1 MADAELQQQT
11 LMVAGGGDELPS
23 PEAATDGQLD
33 QVTVPQ
39 VQVSESGEITASDIL
54 QQAFQEAS
62 GEFDQVAVT
71 YATVEDGVAVLHGSL
86 PDGILQQHVNE
97 DGQIVQQV
105 SLADVVNEPGG
116 DVAEPRSES
125 ADAEEPAN
133 TAAAQA
139 VAEFVDENGADQ
151 AVLVQQDAGEDA
163 VGEDAVAEDA
173 VPEDAV
179 AENAADEDAADED
192 VAMKEDEEP
201 ASPEPEEA
209 TASSPAAPIRIQP
222 ASSSDSLQQIALP
235 QKQSSAPLGSSENP
249 IQIIQQGNTYHST
262 QILSPEQLQ
271 QIAHVLQ
278 QQQVNR
284 AIQNGGSAV
293 VFNPQTNTRIIYR
306 VIYPSELGSKSSSSS
321 PSTTTRASSGRG
333 RGTYS
338 TRGRGRPRGRGLAR
352 RVVEEDDPRSDG
364 PELSREEKEEKKKHR
379 PRTRSGRISKPP
391 SYMVKDYKRIHHLDF
406 DDEPYDDSDGGYSDY
421 QVSDDEERSGRRS
434 FSGLGGRPR
443 NYKCPTCSKSY
454 IGRGGLCRHLRL
466 YPDHGNPSDVEELS
480 VHDETSNTSP
490 PSSVIDRR
498 SGDVQ
503 SSEASSRN
511 PAMMAAPQR
520 SRYADLA
527 SIRRKSRLREAVR
540 VCRDEEIMEVVLPR
554 LSEAVSLWEFLLSK
568 CEKGDPPQLQVPDML
583 IQMEELLREMRA
595 LGQESLQ
602 AVDNT
607 DGGGT
612 LVKIED
618 EAVAQALGL
627 PTGLY
632 AVLEE
637 EPAKPAVV
645 TRKRSRQDVQGA
657 GGQQGATGR
666 GGTGTVEFVTPEEM
680 VAALHG
686 EPLPPN
692 KRMRLDDE
700 DTFIVVPSDSEGSKT
715 DKETAAI
722 IEATLNSDSLSENM
736 LENLEFA
743 GLPVSDE
750 NAVTNGNEEQEAAA
764 TVARQTKMPVA
775 KPTTKSTPSSF
786 QFVQQAGSS
795 QLQKI
800 QILPGQSLLNRNFV
814 RVVTSSEGT
823 PAANDAAAAAT
834 AVTVVAQEAASPP
847 EAAAEAAEPAV
858 QPDEE
863 PEAAV
868 EANVGDEK
876 QTETTVQVVESHG
889 NEDSQE
895 GVTQVV
901 CAEEEGEGDS
911 NQPVIRQYMLP
922 DGQIV
927 SAYEDANGSL
937 VQLATPE
944 EETTTSLG
952 NVVIVQ
958 NADGTTTLQVPND
971 GSIPIETVQALLA
984 MDQSSMVVQTQE
996 EGTAEM
1002 A

>member
-1 MADAELQQQT
+1 MADVEGQQQT
-11 LMVAGGGDELPS
+11 LMVAGAGDELAS
-23 PEAATDGQLD
+23 SEAVADDKLD
-33 QVTVPQ
+33 QATVQQ

-62 GEFDQVAVT
+62 GEFEQVAVT

-86 PDGILQQHVNE
+86 PDGILQQQVNE
-97 DGQIVQQV
+97 DGQIVQPV
-105 SLADVVNEPGG
+105 TLADVVSDTGAEA
-116 DVAEPRSES
+116 AEPTAE
-125 ADAEEPAN
+125 AAETEEPAN
-133 TAAAQA
+133 IAEDDAATGEAAAD
-139 VAEFVDENGADQ
+139 FVDESGAEQ
-151 AVLVQQDAGEDA
+151 AVLVQDDA
-163 VGEDAVAEDA
+163 VEEGG
-173 VPEDAV
+173 
-179 AENAADEDAADED
+179 NEDAA
-192 VAMKEDEEP
+192 MQEDEEP
-201 ASPEPEEA
+201 AVASPESEEA
-209 TASSPAAPIRIQP
+209 TASSPSVPVRIQP
-222 ASSSDSLQQIALP
+222 ASSSSGTLQQIGLP

-262 QILSPEQLQ
+262 QVLSPEQLQ

-321 PSTTTRASSGRG
+321 TTTRASSGRG

-338 TRGRGRPRGRGLAR
+338 TRGRGRPRGRGFAR

-434 FSGLGGRPR
+434 FTGLGGRPR

-480 VHDETSNTSP
+480 VHDETSNTPP
-490 PSSVIDRR
+490 PSSAMDRQPGEGR
-498 SGDVQ
+498 SSDAGD
-503 SSEASSRN
+503 RN

-527 SIRRKSRLREAVR
+527 SIRRKSRLREAAR
-540 VCRDEEIMEVVLPR
+540 ACRDEEVMEVVLPR
-554 LSEAVSLWEFLLSK
+554 VTEMVSLWEFLLSK

-595 LGQESLQ
+595 LGQESLK
-602 AVDNT
+602 AVESSDV
-607 DGGGT
+607 GGT

-637 EPAKPAVV
+637 EPAKPIPV
-645 TRKRSRQDVQGA
+645 TRKRPRQEGQA
-657 GGQQGATGR
+657 SQQGSQQ
-666 GGTGTVEFVTPEEM
+666 GGAGTVEFVTPEEM

-700 DTFIVVPSDSEGSKT
+700 DSFVVLPPDSEGAKT

-743 GLPVSDE
+743 GLPVADE
-750 NAVTNGNEEQEAAA
+750 NAVTNGGEEQEAAPVA
-764 TVARQTKMPVA
+764 TTIARQTKPAAV
-775 KPTTKSTPSSF
+775 KQTTAVTTQQTTRPSPSSF
-786 QFVQQAGSS
+786 QFVQQAGT
-795 QLQKI
+795 QKI
-800 QILPGQSLLNRNFV
+800 QILPGQSLLSRNFV

-823 PAANDAAAAAT
+823 PVANDAAAAAT
-834 AVTVVAQEAASPP
+834 AVTVVAQESASPP
-847 EAAAEAAEPAV
+847 EAEAAEPAV
-858 QPDEE
+858 QPDEQ
-863 PEAAV
+863 PEAADQAAAG
-868 EANVGDEK
+868 EEEEEK
-876 QTETTVQVVESHG
+876 QTETLVQVVESHG
-889 NEDSQE
+889 NEDSQHE
-895 GVTQVV
+895 VTQVV
-901 CAEEEGEGDS
+901 CAEEEGESQNGGES
-911 NQPVIRQYMLP
+911 QPVIRQYMLP

-927 SAYEDANGSL
+927 SAYEDAEGSL

-944 EETTTSLG
+944 EETTTALG
-952 NVVIVQ
+952 NVVIVH
-958 NADGTTTLQVPND
+958 NPDGTTTLQVPND

-984 MDQSSMVVQTQE
+984 MDQSAMVVQTQE
-996 EGTAEM
+996 EATAET

>member
-1 MADAELQQQT
+1 MADVEGQQQT
-11 LMVAGGGDELPS
+11 LMVAGAGDELAS
-23 PEAATDGQLD
+23 SEAAADDKLD
-33 QVTVPQ
+33 QATVQQ

-62 GEFDQVAVT
+62 GEFEQVAVT
-71 YATVEDGVAVLHGSL
+71 YATVEDGVAVLHGAL
-86 PDGILQQHVNE
+86 PDGILQQQVSE
-97 DGQIVQQV
+97 DGQIVQPV
-105 SLADVVNEPGG
+105 TLADVVSDTGAEA
-116 DVAEPRSES
+116 AEPTAE
-125 ADAEEPAN
+125 AAETEEPAN
-133 TAAAQA
+133 TAEDDAATGEA
-139 VAEFVDENGADQ
+139 VADFVDESGAEQ
-151 AVLVQQDAGEDA
+151 AVLVQDDA
-163 VGEDAVAEDA
+163 VEEGG
-173 VPEDAV
+173 
-179 AENAADEDAADED
+179 DEDAA
-192 VAMKEDEEP
+192 MQEDEEP
-201 ASPEPEEA
+201 AAASPESEEA
-209 TASSPAAPIRIQP
+209 TASSPSVPVRIQP
-222 ASSSDSLQQIALP
+222 ASSSSGTLQQIGLP

-262 QILSPEQLQ
+262 QVLSPEQLQ

-321 PSTTTRASSGRG
+321 TTTRASSGRG

-338 TRGRGRPRGRGLAR
+338 TRGRGRPRGRGFAR
-352 RVVEEDDPRSDG
+352 RVVDEDDPRSDG

-434 FSGLGGRPR
+434 FTGLGGRPR

-480 VHDETSNTSP
+480 VHDETSNTPP
-490 PSSVIDRR
+490 PSSAMERR
-498 SGDVQ
+498 PGEGRSSDAGD
-503 SSEASSRN
+503 RN

-527 SIRRKSRLREAVR
+527 SIRRKSRLREAAR
-540 VCRDEEIMEVVLPR
+540 ACRDEEVMEVVLPR
-554 LSEAVSLWEFLLSK
+554 VTEMVSLWEFLLSK

-595 LGQESLQ
+595 LGQESLK
-602 AVDNT
+602 AVESSDV
-607 DGGGT
+607 GGT

-632 AVLEE
+632 SVLEE
-637 EPAKPAVV
+637 EPAKPVPV
-645 TRKRSRQDVQGA
+645 TRKRPRQDGQASQQGA
-657 GGQQGATGR
+657 GSQQG
-666 GGTGTVEFVTPEEM
+666 GGGTVEFVTPEEM

-700 DTFIVVPSDSEGSKT
+700 DSFVVLPPDSEGAKT

-743 GLPVSDE
+743 GLPVADE
-750 NAVTNGNEEQEAAA
+750 NAVTNGGEEQEAA
-764 TVARQTKMPVA
+764 PVA
-775 KPTTKSTPSSF
+775 TTIVRQAKPAAVKQTTVVTTQQTTRPSPSSF
-786 QFVQQAGSS
+786 QFVQQAGT
-795 QLQKI
+795 QKI
-800 QILPGQSLLNRNFV
+800 QILPGQSLLSRNFV

-823 PAANDAAAAAT
+823 PVANDAAAAAT
-834 AVTVVAQEAASPP
+834 AVTVVPQESASPP
-847 EAAAEAAEPAV
+847 EAEAAEPAV
-858 QPDEE
+858 QPDEQ
-863 PEAAV
+863 PEAADQAAAG
-868 EANVGDEK
+868 EEEEDK
-876 QTETTVQVVESHG
+876 QTETLVQVVESHG
-889 NEDSQE
+889 NEEDSQHE
-895 GVTQVV
+895 VTQVV
-901 CAEEEGEGDS
+901 CAEEEGESQNGGES
-911 NQPVIRQYMLP
+911 QPVIRQYMLP

-927 SAYEDANGSL
+927 SAYEDAEGGL

-944 EETTTSLG
+944 EETTTALG
-952 NVVIVQ
+952 NVVIVH
-958 NADGTTTLQVPND
+958 NPDGTTTLQVPND

-984 MDQSSMVVQTQE
+984 MDQSAMVVQTQE
-996 EGTAEM
+996 EATAET

>member
-1 MADAELQQQT
+1 MADVEGQQQT
-11 LMVAGGGDELPS
+11 LMVAGAGDELAS
-23 PEAATDGQLD
+23 PEAAADDKLD
-33 QVTVPQ
+33 QVTVQQ
-39 VQVSESGEITASDIL
+39 VKVSESGEITASDIL

-62 GEFDQVAVT
+62 GEFEQVAVT

-86 PDGILQQHVNE
+86 PDGILQQQVSE
-97 DGQIVQQV
+97 DGQIVQPV
-105 SLADVVNEPGG
+105 TLADAVSDTGAEA
-116 DVAEPRSES
+116 AEPTAE
-125 ADAEEPAN
+125 AAETAEAEEPAN
-133 TAAAQA
+133 TVEDDAATGEAAAD
-139 VAEFVDENGADQ
+139 FVDESGAEQ
-151 AVLVQQDAGEDA
+151 AIVVQDDAGEEAGD
-163 VGEDAVAEDA
+163 E
-173 VPEDAV
+173 
-179 AENAADEDAADED
+179 AAAIQ
-192 VAMKEDEEP
+192 EDEEP
-201 ASPEPEEA
+201 AAASPESEEA
-209 TASSPAAPIRIQP
+209 TASSPSVPVRIQS
-222 ASSSDSLQQIALP
+222 ASSSSSTLQQIGLP

-262 QILSPEQLQ
+262 QVLSPEQLQ

-306 VIYPSELGSKSSSSS
+306 VIYPSELGSKSSSS
-321 PSTTTRASSGRG
+321 TTTRASSGRG

-338 TRGRGRPRGRGLAR
+338 TRGRGRPRGRGFAR

-434 FSGLGGRPR
+434 FTGLGGRPR

-480 VHDETSNTSP
+480 AHDETSNTPP
-490 PSSVIDRR
+490 PSSAMDRR
-498 SGDVQ
+498 PGEGR
-503 SSEASSRN
+503 SSDAGGRN

-527 SIRRKSRLREAVR
+527 SIRRKSRLREAAR
-540 VCRDEEIMEVVLPR
+540 ACRDEEVMEVVLPR
-554 LSEAVSLWEFLLSK
+554 ITEMVSLWEFLLSK

-595 LGQESLQ
+595 LGQESLR
-602 AVDNT
+602 AVENSDV
-607 DGGGT
+607 GGT

-637 EPAKPAVV
+637 EPAKPVPV
-645 TRKRSRQDVQGA
+645 TRKRLRQDGQASQQGA
-657 GGQQGATGR
+657 GAQQG
-666 GGTGTVEFVTPEEM
+666 GGGTVEFVTPEEM

-700 DTFIVVPSDSEGSKT
+700 DAFVVLPPDSEGTKT

-743 GLPVSDE
+743 GLPVTDE
-750 NAVTNGNEEQEAAA
+750 NAVPNGGEEQEAASDA
-764 TVARQTKMPVA
+764 TTIARQTKPAAV
-775 KPTTKSTPSSF
+775 KQTTAVTTQQATRPSPSSF
-786 QFVQQAGSS
+786 QFVQQAGT
-795 QLQKI
+795 QKI
-800 QILPGQSLLNRNFV
+800 QILPGQSLLSRNFV

-823 PAANDAAAAAT
+823 PLANDAAAAAT
-834 AVTVVAQEAASPP
+834 AVTVVPQESASPP
-847 EAAAEAAEPAV
+847 EAEAAEPAV
-858 QPDEE
+858 QPDEQ
-863 PEAAV
+863 PEAADQAAAG
-868 EANVGDEK
+868 EEEEEK
-876 QTETTVQVVESHG
+876 QTDTLVQVVESHG
-889 NEDSQE
+889 NEDSQHE
-895 GVTQVV
+895 VTQVV
-901 CAEEEGEGDS
+901 CAEEEGESQNSGES
-911 NQPVIRQYMLP
+911 QPVIRQYMLP

-927 SAYEDANGSL
+927 SAYEDAEGSL

-944 EETTTSLG
+944 EETATALG
-952 NVVIVQ
+952 NVVIVH
-958 NADGTTTLQVPND
+958 NPDGTTTLQVPND

-984 MDQSSMVVQTQE
+984 MDQSAMVVQTQE
-996 EGTAEM
+996 EATAET

>member
-1 MADAELQQQT
+1 MADVEGQQQT
-11 LMVAGGGDELPS
+11 LMVAGAGDELAS
-23 PEAATDGQLD
+23 SEAVADDKLD
-33 QVTVPQ
+33 QATVQQ

-62 GEFDQVAVT
+62 GEFEQVAVT

-86 PDGILQQHVNE
+86 PDGILQQQVNE
-97 DGQIVQQV
+97 DGQIVQPV
-105 SLADVVNEPGG
+105 TLADVVSDTGAEA
-116 DVAEPRSES
+116 AEPTAE
-125 ADAEEPAN
+125 AAETEEPAN
-133 TAAAQA
+133 IAEDDAATGEAAAD
-139 VAEFVDENGADQ
+139 FVDESGAEQ
-151 AVLVQQDAGEDA
+151 AVLVQDDA
-163 VGEDAVAEDA
+163 VEEGG
-173 VPEDAV
+173 
-179 AENAADEDAADED
+179 NEDAA
-192 VAMKEDEEP
+192 MQEDEEP
-201 ASPEPEEA
+201 AVASPESEEA
-209 TASSPAAPIRIQP
+209 TASSPSVPVRIQP
-222 ASSSDSLQQIALP
+222 ASSSSGTLQQIGLP

-262 QILSPEQLQ
+262 QVLSPEQLQ

-321 PSTTTRASSGRG
+321 TTTRASSGRG

-338 TRGRGRPRGRGLAR
+338 TRGRGRPRGRGFAR

-434 FSGLGGRPR
+434 FTGLGGRPR

-480 VHDETSNTSP
+480 VHDETSNTPP
-490 PSSVIDRR
+490 PSSAMDRQPGEGR
-498 SGDVQ
+498 SSDAGD
-503 SSEASSRN
+503 RN

-527 SIRRKSRLREAVR
+527 SIRRKSRLREAAR
-540 VCRDEEIMEVVLPR
+540 ACRDEEVMEVVLPR
-554 LSEAVSLWEFLLSK
+554 VTEMVSLWEFLLSK

-595 LGQESLQ
+595 LGQESLK
-602 AVDNT
+602 AVESSDV
-607 DGGGT
+607 GGT

-637 EPAKPAVV
+637 EPAKPIPV
-645 TRKRSRQDVQGA
+645 TRKRPRQEGQA
-657 GGQQGATGR
+657 SQQGSQQ
-666 GGTGTVEFVTPEEM
+666 GGAGTVEFVTPEEM

-700 DTFIVVPSDSEGSKT
+700 DSFVVLPPDSEGAKT

-743 GLPVSDE
+743 GLPVADE
-750 NAVTNGNEEQEAAA
+750 NAVTNGGEEQEAAPVA
-764 TVARQTKMPVA
+764 TTIARQTKPAAV
-775 KPTTKSTPSSF
+775 KQTTAVTTQQTTRPSPSSF
-786 QFVQQAGSS
+786 QFVQQAGT
-795 QLQKI
+795 QKI
-800 QILPGQSLLNRNFV
+800 QILPGQSLLSRNFV

-823 PAANDAAAAAT
+823 PVANDAAAAAT
-834 AVTVVAQEAASPP
+834 AVTVVAQESASPP
-847 EAAAEAAEPAV
+847 EAEAAEPAV
-858 QPDEE
+858 QPDEQ
-863 PEAAV
+863 PEAADQAAAG
-868 EANVGDEK
+868 EEEEEK
-876 QTETTVQVVESHG
+876 QTETLVQVVESHG
-889 NEDSQE
+889 NEDSQHA
-895 GVTQVV
+895 VTQVV
-901 CAEEEGEGDS
+901 CAEEEGESQNGGES
-911 NQPVIRQYMLP
+911 QPVIRQYMLP

-927 SAYEDANGSL
+927 SAYEDAEGSL

-944 EETTTSLG
+944 EETTTALG
-952 NVVIVQ
+952 NVVIVH
-958 NADGTTTLQVPND
+958 NPDGTTTLQVPND

-984 MDQSSMVVQTQE
+984 MDQSAMVVQTQE
-996 EGTAEM
+996 EATAET

>member
-1 MADAELQQQT
+1 MSLRARRQVAD
-11 LMVAGGGDELPS
+11 DK
-23 PEAATDGQLD
+23 LD
-33 QVTVPQ
+33 QATVQQ

-62 GEFDQVAVT
+62 GEFEQVAVT

-86 PDGILQQHVNE
+86 PDGILQQQVNE
-97 DGQIVQQV
+97 DGQIVQPV
-105 SLADVVNEPGG
+105 TLADVVSDTGAEA
-116 DVAEPRSES
+116 AEPTAE
-125 ADAEEPAN
+125 AAETEEPAN
-133 TAAAQA
+133 IAEDDAATGEAAAD
-139 VAEFVDENGADQ
+139 FVDESGAEQ
-151 AVLVQQDAGEDA
+151 AVLVQDDA
-163 VGEDAVAEDA
+163 VEEGG
-173 VPEDAV
+173 
-179 AENAADEDAADED
+179 NEDAA
-192 VAMKEDEEP
+192 MQEDEEP
-201 ASPEPEEA
+201 AVASPESEEA
-209 TASSPAAPIRIQP
+209 TASSPSVPVRIQP
-222 ASSSDSLQQIALP
+222 ASSSSGTLQQIGLP

-262 QILSPEQLQ
+262 QVLSPEQLQ

-321 PSTTTRASSGRG
+321 TTTRASSGRG

-338 TRGRGRPRGRGLAR
+338 TRGRGRPRGRGFAR

-434 FSGLGGRPR
+434 FTGLGGRPR

-480 VHDETSNTSP
+480 VHDETSNTPP
-490 PSSVIDRR
+490 PSSAMDRQPGEGR
-498 SGDVQ
+498 SSDAGD
-503 SSEASSRN
+503 RN

-527 SIRRKSRLREAVR
+527 SIRRKSRLREAAR
-540 VCRDEEIMEVVLPR
+540 ACRDEEVMEVVLPR
-554 LSEAVSLWEFLLSK
+554 VTEMVSLWEFLLSK

-595 LGQESLQ
+595 LGQESLK
-602 AVDNT
+602 AVESSDV
-607 DGGGT
+607 GGT

-637 EPAKPAVV
+637 EPAKPIPV
-645 TRKRSRQDVQGA
+645 TRKRPRQEGQA
-657 GGQQGATGR
+657 SQQGSQQ
-666 GGTGTVEFVTPEEM
+666 GGAGTVEFVTPEEM

-700 DTFIVVPSDSEGSKT
+700 DSFVVLPPDSEGAKT

-743 GLPVSDE
+743 GLPVADE
-750 NAVTNGNEEQEAAA
+750 NAVTNGGEEQEAAPVA
-764 TVARQTKMPVA
+764 TTIARQTKPAAV
-775 KPTTKSTPSSF
+775 KQTTAVTTQQTTRPSPSSF
-786 QFVQQAGSS
+786 QFVQQAGT
-795 QLQKI
+795 QKI
-800 QILPGQSLLNRNFV
+800 QILPGQSLLSRNFV

-823 PAANDAAAAAT
+823 PVANDAAAAAT
-834 AVTVVAQEAASPP
+834 AVTVVAQESASPP
-847 EAAAEAAEPAV
+847 EAEAAEPAV
-858 QPDEE
+858 QPDEQ
-863 PEAAV
+863 PEAADQAAAG
-868 EANVGDEK
+868 EEEEEK
-876 QTETTVQVVESHG
+876 QTETLVQVVESHG
-889 NEDSQE
+889 NEDSQHE
-895 GVTQVV
+895 VTQVV
-901 CAEEEGEGDS
+901 CAEEEGESQNGGES
-911 NQPVIRQYMLP
+911 QPVIRQYMLP

-927 SAYEDANGSL
+927 SAYEDAEGSL

-944 EETTTSLG
+944 EETTTALG
-952 NVVIVQ
+952 NVVIVH
-958 NADGTTTLQVPND
+958 NPDGTTTLQVPND

-984 MDQSSMVVQTQE
+984 MDQSAMVVQTQE
-996 EGTAEM
+996 EATAET

>member
-1 MADAELQQQT
+1 MADVEGQQQT
-11 LMVAGGGDELPS
+11 LMVAGAGDELAS
-23 PEAATDGQLD
+23 SEAAADDKLD
-33 QVTVPQ
+33 QATVQQ

-62 GEFDQVAVT
+62 GEFEQVAVT
-71 YATVEDGVAVLHGSL
+71 YATVEDGVAVLHGAL
-86 PDGILQQHVNE
+86 PDGILQQQVSE
-97 DGQIVQQV
+97 DGQIVQPV
-105 SLADVVNEPGG
+105 TLADVVSDTGAEA
-116 DVAEPRSES
+116 AEPTAE
-125 ADAEEPAN
+125 AAETEEPAN
-133 TAAAQA
+133 TAEDDAATGEA
-139 VAEFVDENGADQ
+139 VADFVDESGAEQ
-151 AVLVQQDAGEDA
+151 AVLVQDDA
-163 VGEDAVAEDA
+163 VEEGG
-173 VPEDAV
+173 
-179 AENAADEDAADED
+179 DEDAA
-192 VAMKEDEEP
+192 MQEDEEP
-201 ASPEPEEA
+201 AAASPESEEA
-209 TASSPAAPIRIQP
+209 TASSPSVPVRIQP
-222 ASSSDSLQQIALP
+222 ASSSSGTLQQIGLP

-262 QILSPEQLQ
+262 QVLSPEQLQ

-321 PSTTTRASSGRG
+321 TTTRASSGRG

-338 TRGRGRPRGRGLAR
+338 TRGRGRPRGRGFAR
-352 RVVEEDDPRSDG
+352 RVVDEDDPRSDG

-434 FSGLGGRPR
+434 FTGLGGRPR

-480 VHDETSNTSP
+480 VHDETSNTPP
-490 PSSVIDRR
+490 PSSAMERR
-498 SGDVQ
+498 PGEGRSSDAGD
-503 SSEASSRN
+503 RN

-527 SIRRKSRLREAVR
+527 SIRRKSRLREAAR
-540 VCRDEEIMEVVLPR
+540 ACRDEEVMEVVLPR
-554 LSEAVSLWEFLLSK
+554 VTEMVSLWEFLLSK

-595 LGQESLQ
+595 LGQESLK
-602 AVDNT
+602 AVESSDV
-607 DGGGT
+607 GGT

-632 AVLEE
+632 SVLEE
-637 EPAKPAVV
+637 EPAKPVPV
-645 TRKRSRQDVQGA
+645 TRKRPRQDVQA
-657 GGQQGATGR
+657 SQQGAGSQP
-666 GGTGTVEFVTPEEM
+666 GGGGTVEFVTPEEM

-700 DTFIVVPSDSEGSKT
+700 DSFVVLPPDSEGAKT

-743 GLPVSDE
+743 GLPVADE
-750 NAVTNGNEEQEAAA
+750 NAVTNGGEEQEAA
-764 TVARQTKMPVA
+764 PVA
-775 KPTTKSTPSSF
+775 TTIVRQAKPAAVKQTAVVTTQQTTRPSPSSF
-786 QFVQQAGSS
+786 QFVQQAGT
-795 QLQKI
+795 QKI
-800 QILPGQSLLNRNFV
+800 QILPGQSLLSRNFV

-823 PAANDAAAAAT
+823 PVANNAAAAAT
-834 AVTVVAQEAASPP
+834 AVTVVPQESASPP
-847 EAAAEAAEPAV
+847 EAEAAEPAV
-858 QPDEE
+858 QPDEQ
-863 PEAAV
+863 PEAADQAAAG
-868 EANVGDEK
+868 EEEEDK
-876 QTETTVQVVESHG
+876 QTETLVQIVESHG
-889 NEDSQE
+889 NEEDSQHE
-895 GVTQVV
+895 VTQVV
-901 CAEEEGEGDS
+901 CAEEEGESQNGGES
-911 NQPVIRQYMLP
+911 QPVIRQYMLP

-927 SAYEDANGSL
+927 SAYEDAEGSL

-944 EETTTSLG
+944 EETTTALG
-952 NVVIVQ
+952 NVVIVH
-958 NADGTTTLQVPND
+958 NPDGTTTLQVPND

-984 MDQSSMVVQTQE
+984 MDQSAMVVQTQE
-996 EGTAEM
+996 EATAET

>member
-1 MADAELQQQT
+1 MADVEGQQQT
-11 LMVAGGGDELPS
+11 LMVAGAGDELAS
-23 PEAATDGQLD
+23 SEAAADDKLD
-33 QVTVPQ
+33 QATVQQ

-62 GEFDQVAVT
+62 GEFEQVAVT
-71 YATVEDGVAVLHGSL
+71 YATVEDGVAVLHGAL
-86 PDGILQQHVNE
+86 PDGILQQQVNE
-97 DGQIVQQV
+97 DGQIVQPV
-105 SLADVVNEPGG
+105 TLADVVSDTGAEA
-116 DVAEPRSES
+116 AEPTAE
-125 ADAEEPAN
+125 AAETEEPAN
-133 TAAAQA
+133 TAEDDAATGEA
-139 VAEFVDENGADQ
+139 VADFVDESGAEQ
-151 AVLVQQDAGEDA
+151 AVLVQDDA
-163 VGEDAVAEDA
+163 VEEGG
-173 VPEDAV
+173 
-179 AENAADEDAADED
+179 DEDAA
-192 VAMKEDEEP
+192 MQEDEEP
-201 ASPEPEEA
+201 AAASPESEEA
-209 TASSPAAPIRIQP
+209 TASSPSVPVRIQP
-222 ASSSDSLQQIALP
+222 ASSSSGTLQQIGLP

-262 QILSPEQLQ
+262 QVLSPEQLQ

-321 PSTTTRASSGRG
+321 TTTRASSGRG

-338 TRGRGRPRGRGLAR
+338 TRGRGRPRGRGFAR
-352 RVVEEDDPRSDG
+352 RVVDEDDPRSDG

-434 FSGLGGRPR
+434 FTGLGGRPR

-480 VHDETSNTSP
+480 VHDETSNTPP
-490 PSSVIDRR
+490 PSSAMERR
-498 SGDVQ
+498 PGEGRSSDAGD
-503 SSEASSRN
+503 RN

-527 SIRRKSRLREAVR
+527 SIRRKSRLREAAR
-540 VCRDEEIMEVVLPR
+540 ACRDEEVMEVVLPR
-554 LSEAVSLWEFLLSK
+554 VTEMVSLWEFLLSK

-595 LGQESLQ
+595 LGQESLK
-602 AVDNT
+602 AVESSDV
-607 DGGGT
+607 GGT

-632 AVLEE
+632 SVLEE
-637 EPAKPAVV
+637 EPAKPVPV
-645 TRKRSRQDVQGA
+645 TRKRPRQDGQASQQGA
-657 GGQQGATGR
+657 GSQQG
-666 GGTGTVEFVTPEEM
+666 GGGTVEFVTPEEM

-700 DTFIVVPSDSEGSKT
+700 DSFVVLPPDSEGAKT

-743 GLPVSDE
+743 GLPVADE
-750 NAVTNGNEEQEAAA
+750 NAVTNGGEEQEPAPVAA
-764 TVARQTKMPVA
+764 TIVRQA
-775 KPTTKSTPSSF
+775 KPAAVKQTAVVTTQQTTRPSPSSF
-786 QFVQQAGSS
+786 QFVQQAGT
-795 QLQKI
+795 QKI
-800 QILPGQSLLNRNFV
+800 QILPGQSLLSRNFV

-823 PAANDAAAAAT
+823 PVANNAAAAAT
-834 AVTVVAQEAASPP
+834 AVTVVPQESASPP
-847 EAAAEAAEPAV
+847 EAEAAEPAV
-858 QPDEE
+858 QPDEQ
-863 PEAAV
+863 PEAADQAAAG
-868 EANVGDEK
+868 EEEEEK
-876 QTETTVQVVESHG
+876 QTETLVQVVESHG
-889 NEDSQE
+889 NEEDSQHE
-895 GVTQVV
+895 VTQVV
-901 CAEEEGEGDS
+901 CAEEEGESQNRGES
-911 NQPVIRQYMLP
+911 QPVIRQYMLP

-927 SAYEDANGSL
+927 SAYEDAEGSL

-944 EETTTSLG
+944 EETTTALG
-952 NVVIVQ
+952 NVVIVH
-958 NADGTTTLQVPND
+958 NPDGTTTLQVPND

-984 MDQSSMVVQTQE
+984 MDQSAMVVQTQE
-996 EGTAEM
+996 EATAET